1 MCFIADKGNTAGY
14 IRTIT
19 KIDSDYHDPF
29 MNRSAEK
36 CYKFFRCGE
45 HTHDKSERHTLRRNN
60 KETGRKPVV
69 LP

>member
-29 MNRSAEK
+29 MNRPAEK
-36 CYKFFRCGE
+36 CYKFFRCEE
-45 HTHDKSERHTLRRNN
+45 HTRDNRSAIRFA
-60 KETGRKPVV
+60 ETIKKRAVS
-69 LP
+69 L